1 MSNVNWDTYA
11 RHYDTISSLVP
22 YSEMISLVA
31 ATIEREHGSLLDA
44 SCGTGN
50 LEAELMLWPQNSDL
64 SITGVDISPVMLKR
78 ATEKLPRYRN
88 LRFNQADL
96 NRPLFFESGSFGQVA
111 CINTLYAV
119 HNPEFVLDEFH
130 RVLAPGGKIVIVS
143 PKKGFENGLI
153 LKAHAKST
161 LPDDFWARGHESKN
175 REEILIREAVKD
187 EELITALL
195 YIAEVNRGISKS
207 KTFHFFTKDELVS
220 LIELSQ
226 FKIQSASMTYAD
238 QAHIVVATK

>member
-78 ATEKLPRYRN
+78 ATEKLSRYRN

-153 LKAHAKST
+153 MPRALFLMTFGPADTKARTERKYSYEKQSKMRSS
-161 LPDDFWARGHESKN
+161 LPPSFISRRLIVASQKVRPFTFSRRTNWFHLLNCLSSRSK
-175 REEILIREAVKD
+175 V
-187 EELITALL
+187 LL
-195 YIAEVNRGISKS
+195 
-207 KTFHFFTKDELVS
+207 
-220 LIELSQ
+220 
-226 FKIQSASMTYAD
+226 
-238 QAHIVVATK
+238 